1 MHQDE
6 INELIK
12 IAKQLDDKG
21 YCKLSEKIDNINV
34 KIALLSDTGAKAVIE
49 PHPGKKYVRRQLG
62 FPPQNVFE
70 SLQLKIEDLINKLKD
85 KKNPNKRYTI
95 DKFIDTI
102 LQGYLKSGYVNAS
115 FVDFLVKSPSFT
127 EQVYRKIQNNTEQQE
142 NWKKLFKDI
151 VITIQRTLYA
161 EIKKL
166 DKQSLQESRKK
177 SHVYEVINYLI
188 LLQDF
193 LPIELISEI
202 KAYKEFLDGRSELE
216 THFENMADITEED
229 PEAQLKAEEEL
240 RNYKRIP
247 EMEEIQNIK
256 NSINHIK
263 LTLIKIAKE
272 LDNSGQY
279 KKADKFTKIAIDF
292 TADDLIMPGEKK
304 AILTPSQ
311 RNLYNL
317 IDQFKVLVEMSNNLS
332 TEDNDSYFNDLKSN
346 LLSSLRDTGGKIAS
360 LLTELNLD
368 SEEFDNYLLEL

>member
-193 LPIELISEI
+193 LPTELISEI
-202 KAYKEFLDGRSELE
+202 KAYKEFLDQKSQIG
-216 THFENMADITEED
+216 FESGFD
-229 PEAQLKAEEEL
+229 P
-240 RNYKRIP
+240 
-247 EMEEIQNIK
+247 
-256 NSINHIK
+256 
-263 LTLIKIAKE
+263 
-272 LDNSGQY
+272 
-279 KKADKFTKIAIDF
+279 
-292 TADDLIMPGEKK
+292 
-304 AILTPSQ
+304 
-311 RNLYNL
+311 
-317 IDQFKVLVEMSNNLS
+317 
-332 TEDNDSYFNDLKSN
+332 
-346 LLSSLRDTGGKIAS
+346 TG
-360 LLTELNLD
+360 
-368 SEEFDNYLLEL
+368 

>member
-6 INELIK
+6 INELII

-216 THFENMADITEED
+216 THFETMTDITEED

-256 NSINHIK
+256 NSFNHLT

-292 TADDLIMPGEKK
+292 TAYDLIMPGEKK

>member
-127 EQVYRKIQNNTEQQE
+127 EQVYRKIQNNTSLMLE
-142 NWKKLFKDI
+142 I
-151 VITIQRTLYA
+151 GYLY
-161 EIKKL
+161 
-166 DKQSLQESRKK
+166 Q
-177 SHVYEVINYLI
+177 
-188 LLQDF
+188 
-193 LPIELISEI
+193 
-202 KAYKEFLDGRSELE
+202 
-216 THFENMADITEED
+216 
-229 PEAQLKAEEEL
+229 
-240 RNYKRIP
+240 
-247 EMEEIQNIK
+247 
-256 NSINHIK
+256 
-263 LTLIKIAKE
+263 
-272 LDNSGQY
+272 
-279 KKADKFTKIAIDF
+279 
-292 TADDLIMPGEKK
+292 
-304 AILTPSQ
+304 
-311 RNLYNL
+311 
-317 IDQFKVLVEMSNNLS
+317 NLS
-332 TEDNDSYFNDLKSN
+332 YKDNTPGRGWQIFQTESILKYHF
-346 LLSSLRDTGGKIAS
+346 RRIQIKTG
-360 LLTELNLD
+360 L
-368 SEEFDNYLLEL
+368 FF